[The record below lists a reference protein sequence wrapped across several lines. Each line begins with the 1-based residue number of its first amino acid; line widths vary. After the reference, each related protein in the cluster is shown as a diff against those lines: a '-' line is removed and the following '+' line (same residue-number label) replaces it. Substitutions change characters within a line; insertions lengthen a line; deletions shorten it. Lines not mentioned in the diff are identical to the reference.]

1 MTDDILEP
9 LWSDGPVFP
18 PSLIDILSTS
28 SSAADSDSESD
39 MDEPD
44 FENPFSS
51 DDESDID
58 IWTLIR
64 HKMDICIREHVKL
77 RECILQPNGLIV

>member
-1 MTDDILEP
+1 
-9 LWSDGPVFP
+9 
-18 PSLIDILSTS
+18 
-28 SSAADSDSESD
+28 

-44 FENPFSS
+44 FENPLSS

-64 HKMDICIREHVKL
+64 YKMKL
-77 RECILQPNGLIV
+77 RECILQPNGFIF